1 VETSDILTAGSAY
14 ESFMGRWSKVVAHEF
29 LSWLS
34 IPPGRR
40 WLDVGCGTGTLNAM
54 PLESVSPSETQGVDA
69 SEDFV
74 AYAQSAITD
83 ARSRFVVGDAH
94 ALPYEMEGFDVGVS
108 GLVLN
113 LLPRPADAVAETIRV
128 AKLGGVVAA

>member
-1 VETSDILTAGSAY
+1 METSDILTAGSAY

-40 WLDVGCGTGTLNAM
+40 WLDVGCGTGTLSAM
-54 PLESVSPSETQGVDA
+54 PLESASPSETQGVDA

-94 ALPYEMEGFDVGVS
+94 ALPYEMEDFDVGVS

-113 LLPRPADAVAETIRV
+113 LLPKPADAVAETIRV